1 MFKYRLYT
9 LFYTTNLL
17 ATQLFFSQELIP
29 NFYNVLPQR
38 GTDILEEIISILSGF
53 CLTLLSQGNY
63 CGILSINPNFI

>member
-1 MFKYRLYT
+1 MQVIYLVLYYQ
-9 LFYTTNLL
+9 FISNSIVF
-17 ATQLFFSQELIP
+17 QQELIL

-63 CGILSINPNFI
+63 CGILSINTNFI

>member
-1 MFKYRLYT
+1 MQVIYLVLYYQ
-9 LFYTTNLL
+9 FISNSIVF
-17 ATQLFFSQELIP
+17 QQELIL

>member
-1 MFKYRLYT
+1 MQVIYLVLYYQ
-9 LFYTTNLL
+9 FISNSIVF
-17 ATQLFFSQELIP
+17 QQELIL

-38 GTDILEEIISILSGF
+38 GTDILEEIISIPSGF